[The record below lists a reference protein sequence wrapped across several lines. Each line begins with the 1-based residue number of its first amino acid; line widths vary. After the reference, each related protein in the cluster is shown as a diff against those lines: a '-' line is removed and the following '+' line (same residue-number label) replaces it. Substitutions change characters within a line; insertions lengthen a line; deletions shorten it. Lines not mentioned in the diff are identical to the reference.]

1 MTKEHLAPL
10 QDVGYSHRSVVGS
23 HLPSGRDNFRA
34 HFNQTIP
41 TPQQPGASV
50 NTQEP
55 RIASCP
61 LKTSPWPA
69 WLLGV
74 IVQRRLDS
82 QFPSSQAW
90 PAWPWARH
98 FTSLIACRTADAAIS
113 LQRPE
118 YSRELPVLPSSVNA
132 SRSKKAEPG
141 CPPAPS
147 LPRLILKIKTSFHL
161 SQPQERRRQKEVCCA
176 YMKLSLSEGEKKS
189 RGKGAGTREGTK
201 PHFYFWWPAS

>member
-1 MTKEHLAPL
+1 MAKPQATARKPPLVLLSSGYRHREQPNSTRCPKPGQLPMQTASRAAEHPGSPLTKEHLAPL

-74 IVQRRLDS
+74 SIQRRLDS

-98 FTSLIACRTADAAIS
+98 FTSLSNC
-113 LQRPE
+113 L
-118 YSRELPVLPSSVNA
+118 
-132 SRSKKAEPG
+132 
-141 CPPAPS
+141 
-147 LPRLILKIKTSFHL
+147 
-161 SQPQERRRQKEVCCA
+161 
-176 YMKLSLSEGEKKS
+176 
-189 RGKGAGTREGTK
+189 
-201 PHFYFWWPAS
+201 